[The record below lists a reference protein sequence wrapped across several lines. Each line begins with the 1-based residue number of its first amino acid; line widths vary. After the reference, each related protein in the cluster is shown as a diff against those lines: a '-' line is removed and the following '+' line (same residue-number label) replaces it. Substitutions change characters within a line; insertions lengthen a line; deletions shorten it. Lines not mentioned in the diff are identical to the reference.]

1 MTQFC
6 AHRNLDPLS
15 LGRFPYLLDVQHD
28 LLSILATRLVM
39 PIVLEERLNSKTIF
53 TLMPILLIDGKR
65 HVVMATQLTSVP
77 IERIG
82 PVAANFTTD
91 RHAILDALEMLV
103 QGL

>member
-1 MTQFC
+1 MTQFA
-6 AHRNLDPLS
+6 AHRNLDPIS

-28 LLSILATRLVM
+28 LLSILGTRLVM

-53 TLMPILLIDGKR
+53 TLMPVLLIEGKR

-77 IERIG
+77 IERMG
-82 PVAANFTTD
+82 PVAVDFTAD

-103 QGL
+103 HGL